1 MRPFTTPVPGL
12 PAPARPA
19 VQPTAVI
26 YCEGKFGKID
36 GKTANGL
43 VRSSERY
50 RIVAVI
56 DSTQAGADA
65 GIALSGEHLGIPVV
79 ASLAAAIAEVAQ
91 GSDDIAGWPSRP
103 DALIYGLAPLSGL
116 MSPADREVVLA
127 AVTAGL
133 DVVSGLHEF
142 LNDDLEIATAAAMA
156 DVTLH
161 DVRRPRATKDLR
173 MFDGAIDTVDCVR
186 IAVLGTDGA
195 IGKRTTSTLLTKALN
210 DAGIHTVMVGTGQT
224 GLMQG
229 AKYGVALDA
238 IPAQF
243 GVGELEGAVVAAWEG
258 EHPAVIVIEGQG
270 ALSHPAY
277 LSSTVVLRA
286 SRPQAVIMQHAPAR
300 TMLSDYPDVP
310 MPLAGA
316 EVALIEAFGKTRV
329 IGLTINHERMT
340 SAEVDAAT
348 ILYEAELGIPATD
361 ALWCHP
367 SELVEMVTGAFP
379 TLLAPL
385 AQPTEIR

>member
-1 MRPFTTPVPGL
+1 MRPFTTPVPDL

-19 VQPTAVI
+19 VRPTAVV
-26 YCEGKFGKID
+26 YCEGNFAKID

-56 DSTQAGADA
+56 DSTLAGHDA
-65 GIALSGEHLGIPVV
+65 GVALGGAHVGIPVV
-79 ASLAAAIAEVAQ
+79 ATLAAALAPGVDGA
-91 GSDDIAGWPSRP
+91 SDLGVSAPP
-103 DALIYGLAPLSGL
+103 DALIFGLAPLSGL
-116 MSPADREVVLA
+116 MSASDRKAVLG

-133 DVVSGLHEF
+133 DIVSGLHEF
-142 LNDDLEIATAAAMA
+142 LNDDLEIAAAAA
-156 DVTLH
+156 ISHVTLH
-161 DVRRPRATKDLR
+161 DVRRPHATKDLR
-173 MFDGAIDTVDCVR
+173 MFDGAIDTVECVR

-210 DAGIHTVMVGTGQT
+210 DAGIHAVMVGTGQT

-258 EHPAVIVIEGQG
+258 EHPDVIVIEGQG

-286 SRPQAVIMQHAPAR
+286 ARPQAVIMQHAPAR
-300 TMLSDYPDVP
+300 TVLSDYPDVP
-310 MPLAGA
+310 MPVAA
-316 EVALIEAFGKTRV
+316 TEVALIEAFGKTRV

-340 SAEVDAAT
+340 PAEVDAAAL
-348 ILYEAELGIPATD
+348 LYEAELGVPTTD
-361 ALWCHP
+361 ALWRDP
-367 SELVEMVTGAFP
+367 KELVAMVTDAFP
-379 TLLAPL
+379 ALLAPF
-385 AQPTEIR
+385 AQPTQVG